1 MWFVLHP
8 SPNSQTDQIWVP
20 WYPEEE
26 KMVCQL
32 QGDFKVMALV
42 ALIDERVLTVRWM
55 ENEQGWPASVNGEH
69 YMRMLREMR
78 I

>member
-1 MWFVLHP
+1 
-8 SPNSQTDQIWVP
+8 
-20 WYPEEE
+20 
-26 KMVCQL
+26 MVCQL

-42 ALIDERVLTVRWM
+42 ALIDGRVLMVRWM

-69 YMRMLREMR
+69 YVRMLRKMR